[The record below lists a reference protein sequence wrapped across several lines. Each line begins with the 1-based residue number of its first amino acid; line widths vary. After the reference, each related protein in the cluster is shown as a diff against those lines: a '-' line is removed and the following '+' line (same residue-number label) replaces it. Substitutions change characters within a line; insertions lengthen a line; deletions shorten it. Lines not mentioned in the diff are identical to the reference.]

1 MAILGNG
8 GILELSRATPKAMAM
23 SVARLNIGATPV
35 SISLANQGYWTGDRI
50 SLASADGLPL
60 DGNADGYADC
70 PDGHAMYRG
79 SQWESGPSHAFYVG
93 ADTDASPFYKQQVYD
108 DTLLTESGDTFITQ
122 SGDTLLFSVGD
133 ENEIDRYNTSATTGL
148 TTTFDAYIYRDE
160 LDRITLFST
169 EAAAYANDI
178 SAGIALKKVN
188 CTNFILAAYNSNS
201 GYTAA
206 LNAAAASLEPLTLS
220 NSEQNLDGLFGLSP
234 LFAPDRQWLMQC
246 ELTEWALNVDATSLD
261 ITAIGE
267 TFGENVKALVRGS
280 GTLQFLVDHR
290 QQANEAD
297 AMTLL
302 RLVLMTENQSN
313 TNAKFYLYKNRN
325 EPAPQ
330 IAGSAYYQCDLLLT
344 NTRVDTRAADIIA
357 GTADFVATSDIK
369 LKVLAG

>member
-8 GILELSRATPKAMAM
+8 GILELSRATPKPMALT
-23 SVARLNIGATPV
+23 SARLNTGVSPV
-35 SISLANQGYWTGDRI
+35 SISLANQGYWTGDRV
-50 SLASADGLPL
+50 SLASADGLPF
-60 DGNADGYADC
+60 DVNGDGYADC

-79 SQWESGPSHAFYVG
+79 GRWNLGPAHGFYSGIE
-93 ADTDASPFYKQQVYD
+93 TDAAPFYSLSDSKDQ
-108 DTLLTESGDTFITQ
+108 
-122 SGDTLLFSVGD
+122 
-133 ENEIDRYNTSATTGL
+133 YNTPTTTGL
-148 TTTFDAYIYRDE
+148 ATTFDAYINRDE
-160 LDRITLFST
+160 LDRITFFSS
-169 EAAAYANDI
+169 ESAAYANEAASRIDV
-178 SAGIALKKVN
+178 KKVN
-188 CTNFILAAYNSNS
+188 CTNFILAAYNSNA
-201 GYTAA
+201 GYAAA
-206 LNAAAASLEPLTLS
+206 LNTAATSIESLTLLD
-220 NSEQNLDGLFGLSP
+220 SEQPLDSVISVSELFT
-234 LFAPDRQWLMQC
+234 PDRQWLMQC
-246 ELTEWALNVDATSLD
+246 ELQEWALNVDATNLD
-261 ITAIGE
+261 TTAIGE

-290 QQANEAD
+290 QKANEVD

-344 NTRVDTRAADIIA
+344 NTRVNTRAADIIA